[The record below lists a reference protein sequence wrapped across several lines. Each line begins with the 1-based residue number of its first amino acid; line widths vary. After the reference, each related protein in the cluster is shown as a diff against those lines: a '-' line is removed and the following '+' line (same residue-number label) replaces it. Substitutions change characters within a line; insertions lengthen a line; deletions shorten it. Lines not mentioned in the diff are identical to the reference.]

1 MTTLCP
7 SVQDCQP
14 RIAWDLIKHF
24 VWFDNTRSGL
34 RTEDLNRTTDCFDCL
49 FLNTIPVD
57 ELMLPLE
64 LIWFENDERLNF
76 EEVFDY
82 TVSDSPED
90 YQDVPDVDQT
100 EKENSLFNIFSA
112 SSG

>member
-1 MTTLCP
+1 
-7 SVQDCQP
+7 
-14 RIAWDLIKHF
+14 
-24 VWFDNTRSGL
+24 
-34 RTEDLNRTTDCFDCL
+34 
-49 FLNTIPVD
+49 
-57 ELMLPLE
+57 MLPLE
-64 LIWFENDERLNF
+64 WIWFENDERLNF

-100 EKENSLFNIFSA
+100 EKENSLFNIFPA

>member
-1 MTTLCP
+1 M
-7 SVQDCQP
+7 
-14 RIAWDLIKHF
+14 
-24 VWFDNTRSGL
+24 
-34 RTEDLNRTTDCFDCL
+34 NRTTDCFDCL

-64 LIWFENDERLNF
+64 WIWFENDERLNF

-90 YQDVPDVDQT
+90 YQDVPFVDQT

>member
-1 MTTLCP
+1 
-7 SVQDCQP
+7 
-14 RIAWDLIKHF
+14 
-24 VWFDNTRSGL
+24 
-34 RTEDLNRTTDCFDCL
+34 
-49 FLNTIPVD
+49 
-57 ELMLPLE
+57 MLPLE
-64 LIWFENDERLNF
+64 WIWFENDERLNF

>member
-1 MTTLCP
+1 M
-7 SVQDCQP
+7 
-14 RIAWDLIKHF
+14 
-24 VWFDNTRSGL
+24 
-34 RTEDLNRTTDCFDCL
+34 NRTTDCFDCL

-76 EEVFDY
+76 EEVFDN

-90 YQDVPDVDQT
+90 YQDVPFVDQT

>member
-1 MTTLCP
+1 M
-7 SVQDCQP
+7 
-14 RIAWDLIKHF
+14 
-24 VWFDNTRSGL
+24 
-34 RTEDLNRTTDCFDCL
+34 NRTTDCFDCL

-64 LIWFENDERLNF
+64 WIWFENDERLNF

-90 YQDVPDVDQT
+90 FQDVPDVDQT
-100 EKENSLFNIFSA
+100 KKENSLFNIFSA